1 MTVLYDKSQF
11 YFNKRLFML
20 IFNTPFRNKNLL
32 KSACCALLLTFSA
45 PTSSLQAIFS
55 EADITAMQGNV
66 TTLQA
71 SVTQVAEQWSL
82 LKETAET
89 IVAHCLPMR
98 PALRTFQ
105 SASGQALTTRF
116 AVVLQQNQHDTADPY
131 WASFLADS
139 DSTTHWGATY
149 REAQTASDTNTL
161 EQHRLFLQLLNVQEF
176 LLVDQ
181 KPTLAALHSA
191 VQEMATA
198 NDNSTQGVVSRL
210 LRCMVNH
217 QLPSIVNAL
226 RTQNIGQDGNHDAA
240 AAPRAAGNDD
250 VTPEELA
257 QIQDMI
263 QARHGASFAQ
273 RQAEEDE
280 EFQLALQTSALWAK
294 QQAYLQGLD
303 GNHPVASFANPE
315 HARWAPPPGKDQ
327 EVMTTVRA
335 SSVAFGKKQARY
347 AENEEKIIELVKQV
361 SLREEE
367 PVAPTPESTPPTSE
381 LNPEDP
387 S

>member
-1 MTVLYDKSQF
+1 
-11 YFNKRLFML
+11 ML
-20 IFNTPFRNKNLL
+20 AFNTPFRNKNLL
-32 KSACCALLLTFSA
+32 KSACCALLLAFSA
-45 PTSSLQAIFS
+45 PTNSLQAIFS
-55 EADITAMQGNV
+55 EADIAAMQDSV
-66 TTLQA
+66 TTLQT
-71 SVTQVAEQWSL
+71 SVTQVAQQWPL
-82 LKETAET
+82 LKETAAT

-98 PALRTFQ
+98 PALSTFQ
-105 SASGQALTTRF
+105 STSGQTLTTRF

-139 DSTTHWGATY
+139 DSTPHWGATY

-161 EQHRLFLQLLNVQEF
+161 EQHRLFLQLLDVQEF

-273 RQAEEDE
+273 RQAEEAEKLD
-280 EFQLALQTSALWAK
+280 LALRMSALWAQ
-294 QQAYLQGLD
+294 QQAHLQGLV
-303 GNHPVASFANPE
+303 GRQPNTSFAKPE
-315 HARWAPPPGKDQ
+315 HARWAPAPDKEQ
-327 EVMTTVRA
+327 EVMTTVCAA
-335 SSVAFGKKQARY
+335 SRRLSQTQA
-347 AENEEKIIELVKQV
+347 ADEAANEAAIMRLLLADSQQ
-361 SLREEE
+361 LTAE